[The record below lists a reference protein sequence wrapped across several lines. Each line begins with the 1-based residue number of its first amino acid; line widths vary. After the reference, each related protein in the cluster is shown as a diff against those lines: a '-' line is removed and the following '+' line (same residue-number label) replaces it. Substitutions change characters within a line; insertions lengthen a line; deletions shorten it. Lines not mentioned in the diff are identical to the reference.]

1 MDETQTDQYQ
11 SGDAVTDHRSSSV
24 DYMDPKARSLQFYEN
39 EVRRDPFHQYDR
51 PTDHTFNSGEHDNTT
66 SQPLLDQENETSGSQ
81 HQAGLTVPNSSLKP
95 TYQPATPAES
105 LLHREKSTRTLVGWP
120 SSPSPIKT
128 PIYIIVLNGL
138 FDILLLACSIAFLA
152 FALVVNIHDQHPTA
166 ENQRLT
172 TALLNAT
179 KYVLYPKHSLNS

>member
-1 MDETQTDQYQ
+1 MDETQTDRYQ
-11 SGDAVTDHRSSSV
+11 SGDAATDHRSSSG
-24 DYMDPKARSLQFYEN
+24 DYMDPQARSLQYYEN
-39 EVRRDPFHQYDR
+39 EVRRDPFRQYGI
-51 PTDHTFNSGEHDNTT
+51 PTDRTLNSGEHDNTT
-66 SQPLLDQENETSGSQ
+66 SQPLLDQENEISGSQ
-81 HQAGLTVPNSSLKP
+81 HQAGLTVPDNSSKP
-95 TYQPATPAES
+95 TYQRATPTES
-105 LLHREKSTRTLVGWP
+105 LLHREKPTRTLLGWP

-128 PIYIIVLNGL
+128 PIYISVLNGL

-179 KYVLYPKHSLNS
+179 KYVISPQKNSQ